1 MNDDQLDRLVSAATV
16 SDTALEQL
24 DLTDGEADLLEAILM
39 DNNATNPIVQ
49 CKRCVI
55 GQRFR

>member
-39 DNNATNPIVQ
+39 DNNATRSEEHHV
-49 CKRCVI
+49 
-55 GQRFR
+55 